1 MSPEVLCTVA
11 CRLGVFHVCPR
22 DCAILILLSGYVKA
36 PPGGV
41 LLVACILGTD
51 SNYGNMT
58 SPMKVHL
65 SASERS
71 ARNQLHLLE
80 KASFLVLLEMIP
92 FAV

>member
-1 MSPEVLCTVA
+1 MCDVIEASWSEISLIH
-11 CRLGVFHVCPR
+11 RLGVFHVRPR

-71 ARNQLHLLE
+71 AINQLHLLE
-80 KASFLVLLEMIP
+80 KASFWS
-92 FAV
+92 FWK